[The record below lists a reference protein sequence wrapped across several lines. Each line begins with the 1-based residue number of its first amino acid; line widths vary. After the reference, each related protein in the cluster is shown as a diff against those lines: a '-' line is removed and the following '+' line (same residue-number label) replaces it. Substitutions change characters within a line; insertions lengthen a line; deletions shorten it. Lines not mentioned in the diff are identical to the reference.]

1 LNLKK
6 AFWIGGEM
14 KLLTKTL
21 VLLVALV
28 LFSVAGF
35 AATFATGTNTV
46 SPTMKVNVTVQS
58 AVQLTL
64 SNGAS
69 GTHCIISAGAPEDY
83 SINFGNVNG
92 LGVGTP
98 TCGTVSTTAA
108 DATYVTDYQLTPS
121 FSGFVGTTASIA
133 IGATAFSNPGTLTLK
148 EGAAAG
154 SVAAVPVAPAVVLN
168 NATSGTPITRY
179 LGVTV
184 KNQNGAGAFTGADS
198 SVVTFTL
205 TVP

>member
-1 LNLKK
+1 
-6 AFWIGGEM
+6 M
-14 KLLTKTL
+14 KLFTRTL
-21 VLLVALV
+21 VLLVAV
-28 LFSVAGF
+28 MLFSMAGF
-35 AATFATGTNTV
+35 AATFATGNTSSTSV
-46 SPTMKVNVTVQS
+46 SPTLKVNVNVQN
-58 AVQLTL
+58 AVELTL

-69 GTHCIISAGAPEDY
+69 GTHCNISAGAPQDY
-83 SINFGNVNG
+83 QIDFGNVNG

-98 TCGTVSTTAA
+98 TCGTVSTTAT
-108 DATYVTDYQLTPS
+108 DATYVTDYQITPT
-121 FSGFVGTTASIA
+121 FSGFTSNTGSIA

-154 SVAAVPVAPAVVLN
+154 TVAAVPVTPAVVVN
-168 NATSGTPITRY
+168 NAASGTPITRY

-184 KNQNGAGAFTGADS
+184 TRVNGAGAYTGNTDS

>member
-1 LNLKK
+1 
-6 AFWIGGEM
+6 M

-21 VLLVALV
+21 VLLIAVV
-28 LFSVAGF
+28 LFSMTGF
-35 AATFATGTNTV
+35 AATFATGNTSSTSV
-46 SPTMKVNVTVQS
+46 SPTMKVNVNVQN
-58 AVQLTL
+58 AVQLTV

-69 GTHCIISAGAPEDY
+69 GTHCVISNGSPQDY
-83 SINFGNVNG
+83 QIDFGNVNA

-98 TCGTVSTTAA
+98 SCGTVSTTATN
-108 DATYVTDYQLTPS
+108 ATYVTDYTLTPS
-121 FSGFVGTTASIA
+121 FSGFTSTTGSIA
-133 IGATAFSNPGTLTLK
+133 IGATAFTNPGALTLK

-154 SVAAVPVAPAVVLN
+154 TVAAVPVAPAVVLN

-184 KNQNGAGAFTGADS
+184 NVQNGAGAFIGADS

>member
-1 LNLKK
+1 
-6 AFWIGGEM
+6 
-14 KLLTKTL
+14 
-21 VLLVALV
+21 
-28 LFSVAGF
+28 
-35 AATFATGTNTV
+35 
-46 SPTMKVNVTVQS
+46 MKVNVNVQS

-69 GTHCIISAGAPEDY
+69 GTHCVISAGAPQDY
-83 SINFGNVNG
+83 QIDFGNVNG

-98 TCGTVSTTAA
+98 TCGTVSTTAT

-121 FSGFVGTTASIA
+121 FSGFAGTTASIA
-133 IGATAFSNPGTLTLK
+133 IGATAFAHPGTLTLK
-148 EGAAAG
+148 EGATAG
-154 SVAAVPVAPAVVLN
+154 TVAAVPVAPAVVVN
-168 NATSGTPITRY
+168 NAANNTAITRY

-184 KNQNGAGAFTGADS
+184 QNQNGAGAYTGADS

>member
-1 LNLKK
+1 
-6 AFWIGGEM
+6 M
-14 KLLTKTL
+14 KLLTKKL
-21 VLLVALV
+21 VLLVAV
-28 LFSVAGF
+28 MLFSVAGF
-35 AATFATGTNTV
+35 AATSATGTNTV
-46 SPTMKVNVTVQS
+46 SPTMKVNVTVQN
-58 AVQLTL
+58 AVELTL

-69 GTHCIISAGAPEDY
+69 GSHCVISAGAPEDY
-83 SINFGNVNG
+83 QINFGNVNG

-98 TCGTVSTTAA
+98 TCGTVSTNPGV

-121 FSGFVGTTASIA
+121 FSGFSGTTASIA